1 MAYRVYSDQRDKDKV
16 RYNLMESIGVL
27 GQRDNGWTREV
38 NIVSWNGGKPK
49 VDIREWDPEHTR
61 MTKGITLFEEEA
73 ERLTKLLARR
83 YGFRFAYPDRSVEA
97 AEEEIPF
104 EAAGGRESNVA
115 ESAAE
120 DEGLHADEAS
130 APCDGAEDGSQ
141 TDDDACSC
149 GDAEDACSREDSEDA
164 AESYGSTE

>member
-1 MAYRVYSDQRDKDKV
+1 MAYRVYSDQRDKDNV
-16 RYNLMESIGVL
+16 RYDLRESIGVL

-83 YGFRFAYPDRSVEA
+83 YGFRFAYPDRA
-97 AEEEIPF
+97 AETTEEEVPF
-104 EAAGGRESNVA
+104 DAAGGRSNVA

-120 DEGLHADEAS
+120 DAVSQADAGQTCGEDD
-130 APCDGAEDGSQ
+130 PCAYADDGSQ
-141 TDDDACSC
+141 ADGTADSCEDADE
-149 GDAEDACSREDSEDA
+149 DAE
-164 AESYGSTE
+164 